1 MAFDNMEYFSTLFS
15 DKPEIETR
23 SVKFTVESEHN
34 LDMYTVSA
42 KWSDIPV
49 SFLMR
54 KINFVYL
61 SVWITYIQSSVL

>member
-1 MAFDNMEYFSTLFS
+1 MAFANMEYFSNLFS
-15 DKPEIETR
+15 DKPEIGTR

-49 SFLMR
+49 SFLLR
-54 KINFVYL
+54 K
-61 SVWITYIQSSVL
+61 